1 MSEQEGPKRGRGRPP
16 IPNAKNHLY
25 CVRMDKAT
33 DDASKRAREDGV
45 DLQALTLAFI
55 RRTLKAKG
63 YLKPTD

>member
-1 MSEQEGPKRGRGRPP
+1 MSDEKAPKRGRGRPRL
-16 IPNAKNHLY
+16 PNAKNHLY
-25 CVRMDKAT
+25 CVRMDRAT
-33 DDASKRAREDGV
+33 DDASKQAREDGI